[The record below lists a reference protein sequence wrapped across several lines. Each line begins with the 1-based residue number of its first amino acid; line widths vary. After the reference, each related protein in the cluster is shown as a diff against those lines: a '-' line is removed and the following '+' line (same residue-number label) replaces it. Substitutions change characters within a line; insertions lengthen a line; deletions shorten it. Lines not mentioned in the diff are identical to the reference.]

1 MIDDK
6 IRDENLQYN
15 LKREVVKILTL
26 LSNKID
32 KYESLT
38 GEEVLPLNQ
47 SQMIEQAEF
56 TCSNLGKAFEKQRKT
71 IENKEAKQKKGI
83 RAFKIF

>member
-1 MIDDK
+1 MIRLEMK
-6 IRDENLQYN
+6 IYN
-15 LKREVVKILTL
+15 LKREVVKTL
-26 LSNKID
+26 ALLPNKID
-32 KYESLT
+32 KYEYLT

-71 IENKEAKQKKGI
+71 IEKKEAKQKKGN
-83 RAFKIF
+83 

>member
-1 MIDDK
+1 MSILQEK
-6 IRDENLQYN
+6 IHY
-15 LKREVVKILTL
+15 L
-26 LSNKID
+26 LIK
-32 KYESLT
+32 
-38 GEEVLPLNQ
+38 Q

>member
-1 MIDDK
+1 
-6 IRDENLQYN
+6 
-15 LKREVVKILTL
+15 
-26 LSNKID
+26 
-32 KYESLT
+32 
-38 GEEVLPLNQ
+38 
-47 SQMIEQAEF
+47 MIEQAEF